1 MSIVQSGLLLA
12 VLMPFL
18 LITWIG
24 FGHRHRSTVEQDYT
38 TYTAFEDDPTDQRF
52 DAISDL
58 NAVLRDTVLAVNSLA
73 RSKWVRIESALQ
85 TPIIV
90 PMNADALRTALDN
103 ALRTSIH
110 ATPGGQV
117 LVTATMSGTQVCIRI
132 TDDGPGTDQQVR
144 ETSMRR
150 IEASLAVQGGSILVE
165 ARPGR
170 GTTVTIAAPL
180 FSAVDRPVIEPEQLP
195 VLADQA
201 V

>member
-12 VLMPFL
+12 VLIPFL
-18 LITWIG
+18 LVIWIA
-24 FGHRHRSTVEQDYT
+24 FGHRHRFTVDQDYT
-38 TYTAFEDDPTDQRF
+38 TYTAFEDDPTDQCF

-85 TPIIV
+85 TPMIV
-90 PMNADALRTALDN
+90 PMNANVLRTALDSV
-103 ALRTSIH
+103 LRTAIH

-117 LVTATMSGTQVCIRI
+117 LVTATMSGSQVCIRI
-132 TDDGPGTDQQVR
+132 TDEGPGTDQQAR

-150 IEASLAVQGGSILVE
+150 IEASLPVQGGSILVE

-170 GTTVTIAAPL
+170 GTTVTITAPL
-180 FSAVDRPVIEPEQLP
+180 FSALDRPVSEPEQLP
-195 VLADQA
+195 VLADLA